1 MIRLLSRLPLIATLI
16 TFIAVVIMFALGMW
30 QLQRAEEKN
39 LRLLSIKKASL
50 TEQIT
55 LQQAMADIDNMLDMP
70 INFMAKADVNRF
82 FMLDNKTHNG
92 RVGYQVLLPLET
104 SSGLLL
110 ANLGWLPGT
119 KSRDELPNVELDD
132 KKMLYSGIV
141 NFPSD
146 NAMVTETAVLDDSWP
161 KLVQQVDFEVIEA
174 MYKAP
179 FIPFVVQLNDNPDS
193 GFIRNWKPVVM
204 APEKHIAYGV
214 QWFLLAF
221 AAIVVFVI
229 AQRKKFIR
237 NDSDQ
242 H

>member
-1 MIRLLSRLPLIATLI
+1 MIKLLSRLPVIATLV

-30 QLQRAEEKN
+30 QLQRAEEKS
-39 LRLLSIKKASL
+39 LRLLSIQKASY
-50 TEQIT
+50 TEQIN
-55 LQQAMADIDNMLDMP
+55 LQQALVDINNMLDMP
-70 INFMAKADVNRF
+70 ISFNAKADVNRI
-82 FMLDNKTHNG
+82 FMLDNKIHNG
-92 RVGYQVLLPLET
+92 RVGYQVLLPLKT

-119 KSRDELPNVELDD
+119 MSRDVLPSVTLDD
-132 KKMLYSGIV
+132 KKMTYSGIV

-146 NAMVTETAVLDDSWP
+146 NAMVTETAVLDDNWP
-161 KLVQQVDFEVIEA
+161 KVVQQIDFEVIEA
-174 MYKAP
+174 MYEAP
-179 FIPFVVQLNDNPDS
+179 FLPFVVQLNEDPDS
-193 GFIRNWKPVVM
+193 SFVRNWKPVVM

-229 AQRKKFIR
+229 AQRKKFLW

>member
-1 MIRLLSRLPLIATLI
+1 MIKLLSRLPVIATLV

-30 QLQRAEEKN
+30 QLQRAEEKS
-39 LRLLSIKKASL
+39 LRLLSIQKASY
-50 TEQIT
+50 TEQIN
-55 LQQAMADIDNMLDMP
+55 LQQALVDINNMLDMP
-70 INFMAKADVNRF
+70 ISFNAKADVNRI
-82 FMLDNKTHNG
+82 FMLDNKIHNG
-92 RVGYQVLLPLET
+92 RVGYQVLLPLKT

-119 KSRDELPNVELDD
+119 MSRDVLPSVTLDD
-132 KKMLYSGIV
+132 KKMTYSGIV

-146 NAMVTETAVLDDSWP
+146 NAMVTETAVLDDNWP
-161 KLVQQVDFEVIEA
+161 KVVQQIDFEVIEA
-174 MYKAP
+174 MYEAP
-179 FIPFVVQLNDNPDS
+179 FLPFVVQLNEDPDS
-193 GFIRNWKPVVM
+193 SFVRNWKPVVM

-229 AQRKKFIR
+229 AQRKKFLR

>member
-1 MIRLLSRLPLIATLI
+1 MIKLLSRLPVIATLV

-30 QLQRAEEKN
+30 QLQRAEEKS
-39 LRLLSIKKASL
+39 LRLLSIQKASL
-50 TEQIT
+50 TEQIN
-55 LQQAMADIDNMLDMP
+55 LQQALVDINNMLDMP
-70 INFMAKADVNRF
+70 ISFNAKADVNRI
-82 FMLDNKTHNG
+82 FMLDNKIHNG
-92 RVGYQVLLPLET
+92 RVGYQVLLPLKT

-119 KSRDELPNVELDD
+119 MSRDVLPSVTLDD
-132 KKMLYSGIV
+132 KKMFYSGIV
-141 NFPSD
+141 NFPTD
-146 NAMVTETAVLDDSWP
+146 NAMVTETAVLDDNWP
-161 KLVQQVDFEVIEA
+161 KVVQQIDFEVIEA

-179 FIPFVVQLNDNPDS
+179 FLPFVVQLNEDPDS
-193 GFIRNWKPVVM
+193 SFVRNWKPVVM

-229 AQRKKFIR
+229 AQRKKFLR

>member
-16 TFIAVVIMFALGMW
+16 TFGAVVIMFALGMW
-30 QLQRAEEKN
+30 QLERAEEKS
-39 LRLLSIKKASL
+39 LRLLSIQKASQ
-50 TEQIT
+50 TDQIS
-55 LQQAMADIDNMLDMP
+55 LQQALVNINHMMDMP
-70 INFMAKADVNRF
+70 ISFDAQPDVTRF
-82 FMLDNKTHNG
+82 FMLDNKIHNG
-92 RVGYQVLLPLET
+92 RVGYQVLLPLKT

-119 KSRDELPNVELDD
+119 QSRDILPSVSLDD
-132 KKMLYSGIV
+132 KRVTYKGVVS
-141 NFPSD
+141 FPSD
-146 NAMVTETAVLDDSWP
+146 NAMVNETASIDDNWP
-161 KLVQQVDFEVIEA
+161 KLVQQIDFEIIEA
-174 MYKAP
+174 MYNAP
-179 FIPFVVQLNDNPDS
+179 FLPFVVQLDDEPDS

-221 AAIVVFVI
+221 AAVIVFVI

-237 NDSDQ
+237 NNSDE

>member
-30 QLQRAEEKN
+30 QLERAEEKN
-39 LRLLSIKKASL
+39 LRLLSIQKAAL
-50 TEQIT
+50 TEQIS
-55 LQQAMADIDNMLDMP
+55 LQQALADIDNMLDMS
-70 INFMAKADVNRF
+70 ISFMAKADVNRF

-92 RVGYQVLLPLET
+92 RVGYQVLLPLKT

-119 KSRDELPNVELDD
+119 KSRDVLPNVDLDD
-132 KKMLYSGIV
+132 KKMSYSGIV

-146 NAMVTETAVLDDSWP
+146 NAMVTETAVLDDNWP
-161 KLVQQVDFEVIEA
+161 KLVQQIDFEVIEA

-179 FIPFVVQLNDNPDS
+179 FMPFVVQLNDDPDS
-193 GFIRNWKPVVM
+193 VFIRNWKPVVM

-237 NDSDQ
+237 NGSDQ

>member
-1 MIRLLSRLPLIATLI
+1 MIRILSRLPLIATLI

-30 QLQRAEEKN
+30 QLQRAEEKS
-39 LRLLSIKKASL
+39 LRLLSIQKASL
-50 TEQIT
+50 SEQIS
-55 LQQAMADIDNMLDMP
+55 LQQALVDIDMMLDMS
-70 INFMAKADVNRF
+70 ISFEAKADVHKF
-82 FMLDNKTHNG
+82 FMLDNKIHNG
-92 RVGYQVLLPLET
+92 RVGYQVLLPLKT

-119 KSRDELPNVELDD
+119 KSRDVLPRVVLDD
-132 KKMLYSGIV
+132 KKISYSGIV
-141 NFPSD
+141 NFPTD
-146 NAMVTETAVLDDSWP
+146 NAMVTETAVIDDNWP
-161 KLVQQVDFEVIEA
+161 KLVQQIDFEIIEA
-174 MYKAP
+174 MYKAS
-179 FIPFVVQLNDNPDS
+179 FLPFVVQLNDDPDS

-237 NDSDQ
+237 NNSDE

>member
-1 MIRLLSRLPLIATLI
+1 MIKLLSRLPVIATLV

-30 QLQRAEEKN
+30 QLQRAEEKS
-39 LRLLSIKKASL
+39 LRLLSIQKASY
-50 TEQIT
+50 TEQIN
-55 LQQAMADIDNMLDMP
+55 LQQALVDINNMLDMP
-70 INFMAKADVNRF
+70 ISFNAKADVNRI
-82 FMLDNKTHNG
+82 FMLDNKIHNG
-92 RVGYQVLLPLET
+92 RVGYQVLLPLKT

-119 KSRDELPNVELDD
+119 MSRDVLPSVTLDD
-132 KKMLYSGIV
+132 EKMTYSGIV

-146 NAMVTETAVLDDSWP
+146 NAMVTETAVLDDNWP
-161 KLVQQVDFEVIEA
+161 KVVQQIDFEVIEA
-174 MYKAP
+174 MYEAP
-179 FIPFVVQLNDNPDS
+179 FLPFVVQLNEDPDS
-193 GFIRNWKPVVM
+193 SFVRNWKPVVM

-229 AQRKKFIR
+229 AQRKKFLR